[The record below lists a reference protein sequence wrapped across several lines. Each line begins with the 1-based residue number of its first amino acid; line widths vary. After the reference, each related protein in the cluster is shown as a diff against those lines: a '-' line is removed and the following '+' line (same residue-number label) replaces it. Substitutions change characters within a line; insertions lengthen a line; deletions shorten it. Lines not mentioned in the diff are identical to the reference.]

1 VVSAV
6 DLFLHGF
13 ENSDVK
19 ASSKRCT
26 AACALL
32 LSVAT
37 MSSAAGS
44 ASPLADAVRAGD
56 EKGVRAQ
63 LKQPRQVD
71 AREADGTAPLH
82 WAARA
87 DHIVIADLL
96 VGAGADANAV
106 DRYGVTP
113 LMLAATNGSAGMIE
127 RLVKAGANVN
137 AAMPEGQTVL
147 MTAARTGRPEALK
160 ALIVHG
166 ADVNAHETWL
176 GETALMWA
184 AAEDHGD
191 AVKVLL
197 AGGADPNLQSTPTT
211 FKRKVGG
218 QTILPRG
225 GFTAL
230 MYAAREGAIDAVRAL
245 ADSRA
250 DLNRGDP
257 DGVTALILSII
268 NAHYDVAALLLE
280 RGADPNVAD
289 STGMTPLYAAVDMNT
304 LQFMHGRPSVRP
316 SGRLGAVDLAKL
328 LLNRGADPNAAL
340 KSPILQRHNNAPLQT
355 LGEGTTPLMR
365 AAKSGDVELMR
376 VLVDYGADPSLRQKN
391 NNTLLILA
399 AGFGRR
405 FDQNADAQEYEH
417 GTQDDLLQA
426 VKLCVEL
433 GLDVNAAN
441 DGGET
446 ALHVAVSDAIVRY
459 LVDNG
464 AKLEAKNKEG
474 KTPLQV
480 AVSRKDRSGRQLLPE
495 ALTALRELNGN

>member
-1 VVSAV
+1 
-6 DLFLHGF
+6 
-13 ENSDVK
+13 
-19 ASSKRCT
+19 
-26 AACALL
+26 
-32 LSVAT
+32 
-37 MSSAAGS
+37 
-44 ASPLADAVRAGD
+44 
-56 EKGVRAQ
+56 
-63 LKQPRQVD
+63 
-71 AREADGTAPLH
+71 
-82 WAARA
+82 
-87 DHIVIADLL
+87 
-96 VGAGADANAV
+96 
-106 DRYGVTP
+106 
-113 LMLAATNGSAGMIE
+113 LMLAATNGSASMIE

-137 AAMPEGQTVL
+137 AALPEGQTVL

-160 ALIVHG
+160 ALIAHG
-166 ADVNAHETWL
+166 ADVNAHEAWL

-197 AGGADPNLQSTPTT
+197 AAGADPNAQSTPTA

-230 MYAAREGAIDAVRAL
+230 MYAARGGAVDSVRAL
-245 ADSRA
+245 ADGHA

-280 RGADPNVAD
+280 CGADPKVAD

-316 SGRLGAVDLAKL
+316 SGGLSAVDVAKL
-328 LLNRGADPNAAL
+328 LLDRGADPNAAL
-340 KSPILQRHNNAPLQT
+340 KGPVLQRHNNAPLQT

-365 AAKSGDVELMR
+365 AAKSGDVVLMR
-376 VLVDYGADPSLRQKN
+376 LLLDHGADPKLRQKN

-417 GTQDDLLQA
+417 GTQDDLFQA

-446 ALHVAVSDAIVRY
+446 ALHVAVSDEIVRY

-464 AKLEAKNKEG
+464 AKLDAKNKEG
-474 KTPLQV
+474 KTPFQV